1 MPVLYVVA
9 LLLVLQLVGE
19 WFVRLAALPLPG
31 ALVGLLMLFAGLV
44 WRGKMPVALRDTAKH
59 VLQHLMLLFIPA
71 VAGIMLHFDRLA
83 REWLP
88 FLLACIV
95 GTIITIVVTALTLS
109 WMLKRQTR
117 GKV

>member
-9 LLLVLQLVGE
+9 VLLVLQLSGE
-19 WFVRLAALPLPG
+19 VFVHLTGLPIPG
-31 ALVGLLMLFAGLV
+31 ALIGLLILFGGLV
-44 WRGKMPVALRDTAKH
+44 WLGRLPDVLRDTARH

-83 REWLP
+83 QEWLP

-95 GTIITIVVTALTLS
+95 GTLITIVATALTLA
-109 WMLKRQTR
+109 WMIKRQK
-117 GKV
+117 GGQ